1 MNAEDWIALI
11 GIVLA
16 FAGTCITAAA
26 SVRKSINAMTQKLA
40 EIDARGR
47 KNSEHIKEQYLGVLR
62 LTVMSEEMP
71 ISERIIAGKKYID
84 EGGNGDVKK
93 FYYEKLLPE
102 HTK

>member
-1 MNAEDWIALI
+1 MNANDWVTLAGILLGFLGTCL
-11 GIVLA
+11 GIV
-16 FAGTCITAAA
+16 AGMKKA
-26 SVRKSINAMTQKLA
+26 NQ
-40 EIDARGR
+40 EISRQI
-47 KNSEHIKEQYLGVLR
+47 SELKAQSEKHREHDREQYLAILR

-93 FYYEKLLPE
+93 FYYERLLPE

>member
-1 MNAEDWIALI
+1 MNAENWITLL
-11 GIVLA
+11 GIAFV

-26 SVRKSINAMTQKLA
+26 GIRKSDNALMRKI
-40 EIDARGR
+40 ESIEARDE
-47 KNSEHIKEQYLGVLR
+47 KNSEHIREQYLCILR

-84 EGGNGDVKK
+84 EGGNGDVKE
-93 FYYEKLLPE
+93 YYYNHLLPE